1 MNPFVPRGP
10 TAAGRTRLRTIL
22 VLVLVLVPGAALGGV
37 GCVVDGSP
45 SAPPGGQIAPATHDA
60 APLAADDAA
69 NPAEGEDDTQWSYV
83 YDRYFAAGTAGHCG
97 NSGCHA
103 RPQAGFACGSTAS
116 SCFDGLVAAG
126 LVDLA
131 HPPSSRL
138 GDAASTPLAWFGSG
152 YRPGKMPADEAVENQ
167 DAARAV
173 TRWLAAGAK
182 HGGGHADAGT
192 DPSGP
197 DASVHDASA
206 PDGAAPADAGSRDA
220 HADGPPPP
228 PAMTWTKLYT
238 GYFGP
243 GTPGHCGNSGCHGA
257 TRAGFSCGATK
268 TSCFSGLVAAGLVS
282 PASPSSSRLGDP
294 LQSPL
299 AWFGGPMPKDNAV
312 ANPAAAQAV
321 TAWLTAGAH
330 ND

>member
-1 MNPFVPRGP
+1 MNPLVLR
-10 TAAGRTRLRTIL
+10 GRTAMWGTRRL
-22 VLVLVLVPGAALGGV
+22 LVLVPVAALGWV
-37 GCVVDGSP
+37 GCDIDVSP
-45 SAPPGGQIAPATHDA
+45 SASPGGQTAPATEDA
-60 APLAADDAA
+60 APV
-69 NPAEGEDDTQWSYV
+69 AEGDGDGAAGSDDDTQWSYV

-103 RPQAGFACGSTAS
+103 RPHAGFTCGSTAS
-116 SCFDGLVAAG
+116 SCFDGLVAAR

-131 HPPSSRL
+131 HPSSSRL
-138 GDAASTPLAWFGSG
+138 GDAARTPLAWFASG
-152 YRPGKMPADEAVENQ
+152 DQIGKMPVDEAVQNQ
-167 DAARAV
+167 DAVRAV
-173 TRWLAAGAK
+173 TKWLAAGAK
-182 HGGGHADAGT
+182 HDSGARAADAGT

-206 PDGAAPADAGSRDA
+206 PDGSAPADASSRDA
-220 HADGPPPP
+220 QADGAPPPP

-238 GYFGP
+238 SYFGP
-243 GTPGHCGNSGCHGA
+243 GTPGHCGNSGCHST
-257 TRAGFSCGATK
+257 TRAGFKCGATK
-268 TSCFSGLVAAGLVS
+268 TTCFSGLVAAGLVS
-282 PASPSSSRLGDP
+282 TTNPSSSTLGNP
-294 LQSPL
+294 QQSPL